1 MGCILIS
8 MPRYEDA
15 GHIQRIVSGS
25 GFWEQ
30 SYICESGN
38 EMLRCAE
45 DRDVSLV
52 ICTKRLPDMGYEEL
66 STYLPA
72 SVNMLLLTKDAG
84 LEPFSSNIIKLLM
97 PFRSDDLIDT
107 LRMLIPGSFS
117 SGRRSRPQKPKP
129 QRSEEEQKLI
139 EKAKVTL
146 MDRNGMTEPEA
157 FRYIQKTSM
166 DMGRTMIESA
176 QMILM
181 LNSE

>member
-8 MPRYEDA
+8 MPKFEDA

-25 GFWEQ
+25 GFWDRV
-30 SYICESGN
+30 YICESGN
-38 EMLRCAE
+38 EILRTVE

-52 ICTKRLPDMGYEEL
+52 ICTKRLSDMGYEEL

-72 SVNMLLLTKDAG
+72 HVNMVLLTKDAG

-97 PFRSDDLIDT
+97 PFKPDDLKDT
-107 LRMLIPGSFS
+107 LSMLLPGSFAL
-117 SGRRSRPQKPKP
+117 GRKQKPKPKP
-129 QRSEEEQKLI
+129 QRSEEEKKLI
-139 EKAKVTL
+139 EKAKLIL

-157 FRYIQKTSM
+157 FRYIQKSSM
-166 DMGRTMIESA
+166 DMGRTMTESA
-176 QMILM
+176 QMILL

>member
-25 GFWEQ
+25 GIWEQ
-30 SYICESGN
+30 SFICESGN

-45 DRDVSLV
+45 DRDVSIV
-52 ICTKRLPDMGYEEL
+52 ICTKRLSDMGYEEL

-72 SVNMLLLTKDAG
+72 HVNMVLLTKDAG

-97 PFRSDDLIDT
+97 PFKPDDLKDT
-107 LRMLIPGSFS
+107 LSMLLPGSFAL
-117 SGRRSRPQKPKP
+117 GRKQKPKPKP
-129 QRSEEEQKLI
+129 QRSEEEKKLI
-139 EKAKVTL
+139 EKAKLIL

-157 FRYIQKTSM
+157 FRYIQKSSM
-166 DMGRTMIESA
+166 DMGRTMTESA
-176 QMILM
+176 QMILL

>member
-1 MGCILIS
+1 
-8 MPRYEDA
+8 
-15 GHIQRIVSGS
+15 
-25 GFWEQ
+25 
-30 SYICESGN
+30 
-38 EMLRCAE
+38 
-45 DRDVSLV
+45 
-52 ICTKRLPDMGYEEL
+52 MGYEEL

-72 SVNMLLLTKDAG
+72 GVNMLLLTKDAG

-97 PFRSDDLIDT
+97 PFKSDDLIDT

-117 SGRRSRPQKPKP
+117 FGRRAKPPKPKP
-129 QRSEEEQKLI
+129 QRSDEEKKLI